1 MQKAEGTNM
10 QNQLAKLKST
20 YAEYPQTFWTLVA
33 VTFIDQLGSFLL
45 FPFFALYI
53 TKKFE
58 VGMTQVGILLA
69 VFSIFGFVG
78 SFVGGAMTDR
88 IGRRSMIIFSL
99 LTSAFS
105 TLAMGF
111 VNSMEAFYLI
121 AAVSGIFSNTGG
133 PAYNAIVGDLLPE
146 KKRATGFGILRVA
159 FNVSAA
165 IGPAIGGLLAA
176 RSYQALF
183 ITDAIISSIVAV
195 IVYFT
200 IPETKP
206 ELKPGEKQE
215 TMGQAFKGYLLVFRN
230 GAFVMFVFA
239 SVLAWMVYMN
249 FNTTL
254 GVYLRDS
261 HGIPE
266 SGYGALIS
274 MNAIMVV
281 ALQFWITRKLEK
293 YPSMLMMAAGTL
305 LFSFGFAMY
314 GIFESY
320 TWFMIAMAIVTIGEM
335 ITVPIANAEVINFA
349 PEDMRGRYNAVYG
362 LAWSLPFMV
371 GPYLAGLLM
380 DNHNPD
386 WLWYACGILGALA
399 TISFLVLH
407 RLRTPQQVKTEI
419 PTAEQPA

>member
-1 MQKAEGTNM
+1 M
-10 QNQLAKLKST
+10 QNQLAKIKST
-20 YAEYPQTFWTLVA
+20 YAEYPKTFWTLVV
-33 VTFIDQLGSFLL
+33 VTFIDQLGGFLL

-53 TKKFE
+53 TKKFD
-58 VGMTQVGILLA
+58 VGMTEVGILFAL
-69 VFSIFGFVG
+69 FSISGFVG
-78 SFVGGAMTDR
+78 SFVGGALTDR
-88 IGRRSMIIFSL
+88 LGRKGMIIFSL

-121 AAVSGIFSNTGG
+121 AAISGIFTNTGG

-165 IGPAIGGLLAA
+165 IGPAIGGLLAS
-176 RSYQALF
+176 RSYLALF
-183 ITDAIISSIVAV
+183 ITDAIISTIVAV

-206 ELKPGEKQE
+206 ELAQDTEQE
-215 TMGQAFKGYLLVFRN
+215 TMKQSFKGYFRVFRD
-230 GAFVMFVFA
+230 GAFVWFMIA
-239 SVLAWMVYMN
+239 SALAWMVYMN
-249 FNTTL
+249 FNTTM
-254 GVYLRDS
+254 GVFLRDFQ
-261 HGIPE
+261 GIPE

-281 ALQFWITRKLEK
+281 AFQFWITRKLEK

-305 LFSFGFAMY
+305 LFTFGFFMFGVFNSYIWFIVAMVF
-314 GIFESY
+314 I
-320 TWFMIAMAIVTIGEM
+320 TIGEM
-335 ITVPIANAEVINFA
+335 VTVPIANAEVINFA

-362 LAWSLPFMV
+362 LAWSIPFMV

-380 DNHNPD
+380 DNYNSD
-386 WLWYACGILGALA
+386 WLWYACGIIGSLA
-399 TISFLVLH
+399 TISFLILH
-407 RLRTPQQVKTEI
+407 RMRTPAANTEI

>member
-1 MQKAEGTNM
+1 MHNR
-10 QNQLAKLKST
+10 LAKAKQI
-20 YAEYPQTFWTLVA
+20 YGEYPRTFWTLVV
-33 VTFIDQLGSFLL
+33 VTFIDQLGGFLL

-53 TKKFE
+53 TKKFD
-58 VGMTQVGILLA
+58 VGMTEVGILFAL
-69 VFSIFGFVG
+69 FSISGFVG
-78 SFVGGAMTDR
+78 SFVGGALTDR
-88 IGRRSMIIFSL
+88 LGRKGMIIFSL

-121 AAVSGIFSNTGG
+121 AAISGIFTNTGG

-165 IGPAIGGLLAA
+165 IGPAIGGLLAS
-176 RSYQALF
+176 RSYLALF
-183 ITDAIISSIVAV
+183 ITDAIISTIVAV

-206 ELKPGEKQE
+206 ELAQGTEQE
-215 TMGQAFKGYLLVFRN
+215 TMKQSFKGYFRVFRD
-230 GAFVMFVFA
+230 GAFVWFMIA
-239 SVLAWMVYMN
+239 STLAWMVYMN
-249 FNTTL
+249 FNTTM
-254 GVYLRDS
+254 GVYLRDFQ
-261 HGIPE
+261 GIPE

-281 ALQFWITRKLEK
+281 AFQFWITRKLEK

-305 LFSFGFAMY
+305 LFTFGFFMFGVFNSYIWFIVAMVL
-314 GIFESY
+314 I
-320 TWFMIAMAIVTIGEM
+320 TIGEM
-335 ITVPIANAEVINFA
+335 VTVPIANAEVINFA

-362 LAWSLPFMV
+362 LAWSLPFMI
-371 GPYLAGLLM
+371 GPYLAGTLI
-380 DNHNPD
+380 DNFNPD
-386 WLWYACGILGALA
+386 WLWYACGIIGSLA
-399 TISFLVLH
+399 TISFLILH
-407 RLRTPQQVKTEI
+407 RMRTPAANTKI

>member
-1 MQKAEGTNM
+1 M
-10 QNQLAKLKST
+10 QNRLAKIKST
-20 YAEYPQTFWTLVA
+20 YAEYPKTFWTLVM

-78 SFVGGAMTDR
+78 SFVGGALTDR
-88 IGRRSMIIFSL
+88 LGRRGMIIFSL

-111 VNSMEAFYLI
+111 VNSLQAFYLI
-121 AAVSGIFSNTGG
+121 AAISGIFSNTGG

-176 RSYQALF
+176 RSYLALF
-183 ITDAIISSIVAV
+183 VTDAIISTIVAF
-195 IVYFT
+195 IVFFT

-206 ELKPGEKQE
+206 ELKPGVEQE
-215 TMGQAFKGYLLVFRN
+215 SMGQSFKGYLAVFRD
-230 GAFVMFVFA
+230 GAFVMFVLA
-239 SVLAWMVYMN
+239 SILAWMVYMN

-266 SGYGALIS
+266 TGYGALIS

-281 ALQFWITRKLEK
+281 AFQFWITRKLEK
-293 YPSMLMMAAGTL
+293 FPSMLMMAAGTL

-314 GIFESY
+314 GFFDNY
-320 TWFMIAMAIVTIGEM
+320 TWFIIAMVLVTIGEM

-349 PEDMRGRYNAVYG
+349 PENMRGRYNAMYG

-380 DNHNPD
+380 DNYNPD
-386 WLWYACGILGALA
+386 WLWYACGILGSIA
-399 TISFLVLH
+399 TINFLMLH
-407 RLRTPQQVKTEI
+407 RARNPQKVREPGEPEI
-419 PTAEQPA
+419 PPAEQPA

>member
-1 MQKAEGTNM
+1 M
-10 QNQLAKLKST
+10 QNQLAKIKST
-20 YAEYPQTFWTLVA
+20 YAEYPQTFWTLVV

-45 FPFFALYI
+45 FPFFALYV
-53 TKKFE
+53 TKNFD

-69 VFSIFGFVG
+69 VFSVFGLVG
-78 SFVGGAMTDR
+78 NFVGGALTDR

-111 VNSMEAFYLI
+111 VNSLEAFYLI
-121 AAVSGIFSNTGG
+121 AAISGTFSNTGG

-146 KKRATGFGILRVA
+146 RKRATGFSILRVA

-176 RSYQALF
+176 RSYLALF

-195 IVYFT
+195 IVFFT

-206 ELKPGEKQE
+206 ELKPGTEQE
-215 TMGQAFKGYLLVFRN
+215 TIKQSFKGYLIVFRN
-230 GAFVMFVFA
+230 GAFVMFVLA
-239 SVLAWMVYMN
+239 SVFAWMVYMN

-254 GVYLRDS
+254 GVYLRDA

-274 MNAIMVV
+274 LNAIMVV
-281 ALQFWITRKLEK
+281 TLQFWITRKLEK
-293 YPSMLMMAAGTL
+293 FPSMLMMAAGTL
-305 LFSFGFAMY
+305 LFSFGFTMY
-314 GIFESY
+314 GFFEDY
-320 TWFMIAMAIVTIGEM
+320 VWFMIAMAIITIGEM

-349 PEDMRGRYNAVYG
+349 PEDMRGRYNAVYR

-380 DNHNPD
+380 DNYNPD
-386 WLWYACGILGALA
+386 WLWYACGILGSLA
-399 TISFLVLH
+399 TISFLVIH
-407 RLRTPQQVKTEI
+407 RLRTPAEKTEI
-419 PTAEQPA
+419 PPAEQPA

>member
-1 MQKAEGTNM
+1 M
-10 QNQLAKLKST
+10 QNQLAKIKST
-20 YAEYPQTFWTLVA
+20 YAEYPQTFWTLVS
-33 VTFIDQLGSFLL
+33 VIFIDQLGSFLL

-53 TKKFE
+53 TKKFD

-78 SFVGGAMTDR
+78 SFVGGALTDR
-88 IGRRSMIIFSL
+88 LGRRGMIIFSL

-111 VNSMEAFYLI
+111 VNSLEAFYLI
-121 AAVSGIFSNTGG
+121 AAISGIFSNTGG

-146 KKRATGFGILRVA
+146 QKRATGFSIIRVA

-176 RSYQALF
+176 RSYLALF
-183 ITDAIISSIVAV
+183 VTDAIISSIVAV
-195 IVYFT
+195 IVFFT

-206 ELKPGEKQE
+206 ELKPGTEQE
-215 TMGQAFKGYLLVFRN
+215 TIKQSFKGYLLVFRN
-230 GAFVMFVFA
+230 GAFVMFVLA

-281 ALQFWITRKLEK
+281 ALQFWITKKLEK

-314 GIFESY
+314 GVFNNYI
-320 TWFMIAMAIVTIGEM
+320 WFMIAMAIITIGEM

-380 DNHNPD
+380 DNYNPD
-386 WLWYACGILGALA
+386 WLWYACGICGTLA

-407 RLRTPQQVKTEI
+407 RLRTPAGKTAI
-419 PTAEQPA
+419 PPAEQPA